1 VTVKPEKQGGPGPIG
16 AVAPRRKQVR
26 QCTENVTMMRV
37 GVTIVAVEKQY
48 VLHNLSMC
56 LLP

>member
-1 VTVKPEKQGGPGPIG
+1 VKPEKQGGPGPIG